1 MFYIFAKTSV
11 NLIIV
16 NKFPACAMK
25 TIKYL
30 YALILLCT
38 PLFSYANCKNLV
50 STLQQKFYPHYQDS
64 GLNITRCKVWSADP
78 SKTIVVFIEDNGIKD
93 ASFNL
98 DVMLVNS
105 QSGEVIA
112 RKKEKNAIQ
121 RENELINLSAG
132 MLVQLDIDTEPYKLN
147 QQVSAFGI
155 RIYYDYYLSGT
166 QYYAQ
171 YLNLYTFQN
180 NNLTRVINNL
190 EVEHSIFNE
199 EKDPIHLNWIGGIDK
214 LIVTLSLS
222 QNHTNGFADIIVSEK
237 RDFITSENSHSKCV
251 LPKRA
256 PMSEC
261 VPKGSPKYVFIL
273 HYDGKKY
280 VIPKRHDIQYK
291 FERREKTLY

>member
-30 YALILLCT
+30 YALILLCI

-121 RENELINLSAG
+121 RENELINLSIN

-155 RIYYDYYLSGT
+155 RIYYDYILSGMT
-166 QYYAQ
+166 QYSAQ
-171 YLNLYTFQN
+171 YFNLYSFQN

-190 EVEHSIFNE
+190 EVEHSIINE
-199 EKDPIHLNWIGGIDK
+199 EKDPIHLNWIDGIDK
-214 LIVTLSLS
+214 LIATLSLS

-237 RDFITSENSHSKCV
+237 REFNAYENSHSEC

-256 PMSEC
+256 
-261 VPKGSPKYVFIL
+261 PKYVFIL